1 MFIIKYMHANA
12 MEFTHKK
19 KFENVEQATPTL
31 HKIFIEFYI
40 EKAQIVNEDTNKVY
54 VTLTREFAIE

>member
-1 MFIIKYMHANA
+1 MHANA